1 MEDNIKKDIQEIQD
15 FKSDSIAEIEEFRI
29 KFLGKKGLLNSYF
42 VEFKSLESDQKKK
55 LGSLLNELKNNP
67 TSFLK
72 MPSTKMIMKSRLV
85 AQYQEGVKKGIY
97 TKVEPIHFVTN
108 IMSLIVF
115 PFMCSPILKKMEK
128 LNTKEFNT
136 LMLER
141 KKSIPKWIIKMIK
154 K

>member
-1 MEDNIKKDIQEIQD
+1 MT
-15 FKSDSIAEIEEFRI
+15 IAEP
-29 KFLGKKGLLNSYF
+29 LLPTF
-42 VEFKSLESDQKKK
+42 V
-55 LGSLLNELKNNP
+55 LNELKNNP

-85 AQYQEGVKKGIY
+85 TQYQEGVKKGIY
-97 TKVEPIHFVTN
+97 TKIEPIHFVTN

-115 PFMCSPILKKMEK
+115 PFMCSPILMKMEK
-128 LNTKEFNT
+128 LNSKEFNT
-136 LMLER
+136 LMIER